1 MDTQENPA
9 ITILNERF
17 YESQKHL
24 TLSKHSYSAWAL
36 LMSKKVWDELT
47 DVEHRM
53 LREVAQ
59 QTREFQRT
67 LIRKESR
74 DAISALKSKGMEVV
88 ELSSIELSRVR
99 MLVRERTEKYKSQVD
114 LQWRNSLYLNRLG
127 NVLDNIS
134 TMLPTNIAQ
143 IKQKSPQAVK
153 RHPP

>member
-1 MDTQENPA
+1 
-9 ITILNERF
+9 
-17 YESQKHL
+17 
-24 TLSKHSYSAWAL
+24 
-36 LMSKKVWDELT
+36 MSKKVWDQLT

-143 IKQKSPQAVK
+143 IKQKSP
-153 RHPP
+153 